1 MSQNKNKTIAIFINT
16 SWNIYNFR
24 LGLLRRLQREGYRV
38 VAIAPR
44 DRYSKKI
51 EQAGFEHHHIDIN
64 NMGTNPLED
73 LLLTARLFRLYR
85 KIRPDLLLHYTIK
98 PNLYGAY
105 AAKLAGIPVIS
116 NISGLGTVFLNDN
129 FSSRV
134 ARKLYRF
141 ALRVPH
147 KVFFQNPHDR
157 DHFVAT
163 KLVAMH
169 KTALLP
175 GSGIDH
181 QRYAPVK
188 KNYNEG
194 QPFVFLLIA
203 RMVKDKGI
211 VEFVEAAQTL
221 LRKSGGG
228 RQGEQQQRVE
238 FWLLGA
244 MYPGNPTAIND
255 EEIEAWTKQEG
266 IRYLGETDDVMRM
279 IAQSDC
285 VVLPSYRE
293 GLSRV
298 LLEAAS
304 MAKPLVTTN
313 VPGCKDVVDDGV
325 NGFLCKPKDA
335 QDLAVQ
341 MEKMLQLSRDELEA
355 MGRAGRSKII
365 EEYSEELVIDRY
377 LDAIGEVLRRQGSD
391 LRNPRKYL

>member
-1 MSQNKNKTIAIFINT
+1 MEQKKKTIAIFINT

-24 LGLLRRLQREGYRV
+24 LELMKCLQDDGYRV

-44 DRYSKKI
+44 DRYSKSI
-51 EQAGFEHHHIDIN
+51 EQAGFEYHQIDIN

-73 LLLTARLFRLYR
+73 LLLTGKLFRLFR

-98 PNLYGAY
+98 PNLYGNY

-116 NISGLGTVFLNDN
+116 NITGLGTVFLNN
-129 FSSRV
+129 NTSSRV

-141 ALRVPH
+141 ALRIPR

-157 DHFVAT
+157 DHFVET
-163 KLVAMH
+163 KLVAVN
-169 KTALLP
+169 KTELLP

-181 QRYAPVK
+181 QRYSPVE
-188 KNYNEG
+188 KNHNEG
-194 QPFVFLLIA
+194 LPFVFLLIA
-203 RMVKDKGI
+203 RMLKDKGV
-211 VEFVEAAQTL
+211 VEFVQAAQNL
-221 LRKSGGG
+221 QQRSGGG
-228 RQGEQQQRVE
+228 QRGEQQKRVE

-244 MYPGNPTAIND
+244 IYPGNPTAIR
-255 EEIEAWTKQEG
+255 EAEIEAWTKQDG
-266 IRYLGETDDVMRM
+266 IRYLGETDDVRSV

-304 MAKPLVTTN
+304 MARPLITTD
-313 VPGCKDVVDDGV
+313 VPGCKDVVDDGE

-335 QDLAVQ
+335 QDLALQ
-341 MEKMLQLSRDELEA
+341 MERMLQLPRDELEE
-355 MGRAGRSKII
+355 MGKAGRSKII
-365 EEYSEELVIDRY
+365 EQYSEHLVVDKY
-377 LDAIGEVLRRQGSD
+377 LDAIGKILG
-391 LRNPRKYL
+391 

>member
-1 MSQNKNKTIAIFINT
+1 MNQNKIKTIAIFINT
-16 SWNIYNFR
+16 AWNIYNFR
-24 LGLLRRLQREGYRV
+24 LQLMRRLQSEGYRV

-51 EQAGFEHHHIDIN
+51 EQAGFEYHHIDIN

-73 LLLTARLFRLYR
+73 LLLTARIFRLYR
-85 KIRPDLLLHYTIK
+85 KIRPDLLIHYTIK
-98 PNLYGAY
+98 PNIYGTY
-105 AAKLAGIPVIS
+105 AAKMAGIPVIS
-116 NISGLGTVFLNDN
+116 NITGLGTVFLNN
-129 FSSRV
+129 NVSSRV
-134 ARKLYRF
+134 ARELYRVS
-141 ALRVPH
+141 LLIPH
-147 KVFFQNPHDR
+147 KIFFQNPHDL
-157 DHFVAT
+157 DHFVET
-163 KLVAMH
+163 KLVARN

-175 GSGIDH
+175 GSGVDH

-188 KNYNEG
+188 KNHDAV

-211 VEFVEAAQTL
+211 VEFVEAAQIL
-221 LRKSGGG
+221 LARSERG
-228 RQGEQQQRVE
+228 GEQQQRVE

-244 MYPGNPTAIND
+244 MYPGNPTAINH
-255 EEIEAWTKQEG
+255 EEIEVWTKQEG
-266 IRYLGETDDVMRM
+266 IRYLGETDDVMRV

-313 VPGCKDVVDDGV
+313 VPGCKDVVEDGV
-325 NGFLCKPKDA
+325 NGYLCKPKDA

-341 MEKMLQLSRDELEA
+341 MEKMLQLSRDKLEA
-355 MGRAGRSKII
+355 MGRAGRSKIV

-377 LDAIGEVLRRQGSD
+377 LDEIGEVLG
-391 LRNPRKYL
+391 